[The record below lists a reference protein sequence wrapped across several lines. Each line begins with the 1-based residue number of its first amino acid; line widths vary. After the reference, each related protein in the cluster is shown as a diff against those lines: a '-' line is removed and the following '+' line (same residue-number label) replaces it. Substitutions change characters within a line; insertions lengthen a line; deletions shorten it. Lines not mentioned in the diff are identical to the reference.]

1 MISNLRIES
10 STGSHVGCVRQNN
23 EDCYC
28 DAPGLNL
35 WAVADGMGG
44 HERGEWASAAIVS
57 ALGSLRS
64 LDDFDEACLAI
75 AAAIHQANG
84 EIYREATAREI
95 QMGSTVVALH
105 VSGRRFCM
113 LWVGDSRAY
122 LLRDG
127 TLHQLSKDHTQ
138 VQDMVDRGMMDPAD
152 AESHPMAHVLA
163 RAVGVQPQVEV
174 DVIADVIEPGDVF
187 LLCSDGLSGQLSD
200 KEIAE
205 VLLLRSHE
213 EARDRLIALTLER
226 GAPDNVT
233 VAIVGV
239 DETTMLSLSNPIG
252 SVVS

>member
-10 STGSHVGCVRQNN
+10 SVGSHVGCVRQNN
-23 EDCYC
+23 EDCFC
-28 DAPGLNL
+28 DAPGFNL

-57 ALGSLRS
+57 ALGGLGP

-75 AAAIHQANG
+75 AGAIHQANG
-84 EIYREATAREI
+84 EIFREASAREI

-105 VSGRRFCM
+105 VNGRRFCV

-122 LLRDG
+122 LMRGG
-127 TLHQLSKDHTQ
+127 TLYQLSKDHTQ
-138 VQDMVDRGMMDPAD
+138 VQDMVDRGVMQPEE

-163 RAVGVQPQVEV
+163 RAVGVQAEVEV
-174 DVIADVIEPGDVF
+174 DVIADTIEPGDVF
-187 LLCSDGLSGQLSD
+187 LLCSDGLTGRLTD
-200 KEIAE
+200 PEIAE
-205 VLLLRSHE
+205 VLALRSHE
-213 EARDRLIALTLER
+213 EARDRLIGLTLER

-239 DETTMLSLSNPIG
+239 DETTMLSFSTPIG
-252 SVVS
+252 SAAS